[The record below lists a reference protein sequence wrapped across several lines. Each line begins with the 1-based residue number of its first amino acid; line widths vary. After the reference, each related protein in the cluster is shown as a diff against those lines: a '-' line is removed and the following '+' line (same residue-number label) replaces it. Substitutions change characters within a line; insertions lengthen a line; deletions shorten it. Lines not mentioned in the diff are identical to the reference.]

1 MDKTIER
8 FPTKEGQHIE
18 FKIFSGGI
26 SERELSRT
34 MCAFANSLG
43 GEIHIGV
50 TDLGDRKGISA
61 TPEILD
67 RIQNAAREGCSPPVH
82 IELTSRPVPGH
93 NRQTLSILV
102 PRSSSLHS
110 VADGQTFIRVGSQ
123 DKRVLGDELLRLA
136 ESKSEVSYEDYLLDC
151 GTETLEMQAL
161 EEYAIARQRKSFN
174 QMKLTPEDL
183 LIKVG
188 MAVRE
193 DDKFKIR
200 AGAFILFG
208 REGEDVVLQRDVTF
222 VVYGKDGGM
231 YTNRE
236 DLSLPVARL
245 VARVMELLSLY
256 NRSSTTVVS
265 LKREE
270 KFPYPQGAVRE
281 ALLNAIAHRDY
292 RIKGLRSEIRVYPD
306 RLEFISPGGLP
317 GFMTLENLE
326 SQHYSRNPK
335 IAHALLTL
343 GYVEE
348 LGQGIDLMKKLLK
361 ANGNQPPEFE
371 ASPDRFKVTFR
382 HARKIQSSIAREE
395 DVLSSLKDADGL
407 TRQQIEARTGLK
419 STTLKKILSEMIKRK
434 LITRT
439 GRGRAIVYRS

>member
-1 MDKTIER
+1 MNELTNH
-8 FPTKEGQHIE
+8 FPNEEGQHVE
-18 FKIFSGGI
+18 FKIFSGGV

-43 GEIHIGV
+43 GELYLGV
-50 TDLGDRKGISA
+50 TDSGDRKGISI

-67 RIQNAAREGCSPPVH
+67 RIQNAAREGCSPPVP
-82 IELTSRPVPGH
+82 IELTSHPVPGQNH
-93 NRQTLSILV
+93 KVLRISV
-102 PRSSSLHS
+102 PRSASLHS
-110 VADGQTFIRVGSQ
+110 VADGQTFIRVGTQ

-136 ESKSEVSYEDYLLDC
+136 ESKSEISYEDYLLDC
-151 GTETLEMQAL
+151 GIEMLDIQAL
-161 EEYAIARQRKSFN
+161 EEYALARQRKSFN
-174 QMKLTPEDL
+174 QLRLTPEEL

-188 MAVRE
+188 LAVGE
-193 DDKFKIR
+193 DNKFKLR

-208 REGEDVVLQRDVTF
+208 RQGEEVVLQRDVTF

-231 YTNRE
+231 YINRE
-236 DLSLPVARL
+236 DLNLPVTQL

-256 NRSSTTVVS
+256 NRSTILVRS

-270 KFPYPQGAVRE
+270 RFPYPQGAVRE

-361 ANGNQPPEFE
+361 SNGNPPPEFE
-371 ASPDRFKVTFR
+371 ATPDRFKVTFKY
-382 HARKIQSSIAREE
+382 ARKIQTPIAREE
-395 DVLSSLKDADGL
+395 EVLRSLKENGAL
-407 TRQQIEARTGLK
+407 TRPQIEAITGIK
-419 STTLKKILSEMIKRK
+419 STTLKKILADLIERK
-434 LITRT
+434 LIIRD
-439 GRGRAIVYRS
+439 GRGRATQYSA